1 MIERSGKVGLCLESE
16 LVALFI
22 QTANKFS
29 SKINIIK
36 ENKIA
41 NAKSIMGLISLD
53 VVNGET
59 IKLSA
64 LGEDAE
70 TAIAELAAFLKI
82 T

>member
-29 SKINIIK
+29 SKINLIK
-36 ENKIA
+36 ENKVA

-53 VVNGET
+53 VVNGESIT
-59 IKLSA
+59 LSA

-70 TAIAELAAFLKI
+70 TAVDELATFLKI
-82 T
+82 A